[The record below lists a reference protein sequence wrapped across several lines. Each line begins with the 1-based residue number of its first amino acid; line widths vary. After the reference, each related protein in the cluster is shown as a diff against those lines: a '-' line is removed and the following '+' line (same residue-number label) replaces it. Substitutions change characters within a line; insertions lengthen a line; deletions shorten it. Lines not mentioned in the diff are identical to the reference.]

1 MASLVPIDQTDP
13 LKKPV
18 NALAIVAQNKR
29 ITVLGRKIY
38 NVMLCSA
45 QAQGL
50 DKTVYKS
57 LLKDIVSGLDY
68 ESNDQELIKQHLRT
82 MATTTVEWQSP
93 TSGEGRK
100 WTVSGLI
107 AHATL
112 ENVTGQT
119 WLTWSYAEPMKQELL
134 DPSVFAQLSLSILA
148 QMHTHAGVALYEICS
163 RYKAIGRTARQHWR
177 WWQPV
182 LTGQPASDKLA
193 KVEYRFFKRDTMK
206 KAIAEVCAITDL
218 DIELVEYKEGKFIAD
233 LQFLVR
239 AKVQASLPLRSPPK
253 PIDLSIIQDALKIG
267 VPDEKTEELLAAHGE
282 DAVKAG
288 LKTLEKRIATAF
300 PEPLRDPYRYLKAIL
315 VGEQIKEAAS
325 KPTAEEQKARDEAEM
340 LQKQSA
346 AKSGWHDE
354 WLRRRNEQIVNMLEE
369 ISEAGITELEQQLD
383 AFLIGTNAHPSIV
396 KRLRASGWTHP
407 LVKHLMIDFYAKG
420 TIGEAWNVPSAA
432 ELLHIASQAG

>member
-1 MASLVPIDQTDP
+1 MAKIVPLDQAAP

-45 QAQGL
+45 QDQGL
-50 DKTVYKS
+50 DKTVYRS

-68 ESNDQELIKQHLRT
+68 ESNDLDLIKQHLRT

-107 AHATL
+107 AHAAL

-119 WLTWSYAEPMKQELL
+119 WVEWSYAEPMKQELL
-134 DPSVFAQLSLSILA
+134 DPSVFAQLSRSILA
-148 QMHTHAGVALYEICS
+148 QLHTHAGVALYEICS

-182 LTGQPASDKLA
+182 LTGQPASEKLA

-206 KAIAEVCAITDL
+206 KAIAEVCAITDI
-218 DIELVEYKEGKFIAD
+218 DIELVEYKEGKFITD
-233 LQFLVR
+233 LQFLVH
-239 AKVQASLPLRSPPK
+239 AKTQASLPLRTPPK
-253 PIDLSIIQDALKIG
+253 PVDLSIIQAALKLG
-267 VPDEKTEELLAAHGE
+267 VPDEKTEELLSAYSE
-282 DAVKAG
+282 DAVKVG
-288 LKTLEKRIATAF
+288 LQALEKRIVTAF
-300 PEPLRDPYRYLKAIL
+300 PEPLRDHFRYLKAVL
-315 VGEQIKEAAS
+315 AGEQVKEAAN
-325 KPTAEEQKARDEAEM
+325 KPTPGEQKARDEAEL
-340 LQKQSA
+340 LQKQTA

-354 WLRRRNEQIVNMLEE
+354 WLRRRNEQITTMLQE
-369 ISEAGITELEQQLD
+369 ISEAGIADLEHQLD
-383 AFLIGTNAHPSIV
+383 AFLTTTNAHPSLV
-396 KRLRASGWTHP
+396 KRLRTSGWAHP
-407 LVKHLMIDFYAKG
+407 LVKHLMIDFYAKA
-420 TIGEAWNVPSAA
+420 TIGEAWNVPSAG
-432 ELLHIASQAG
+432 ELLDVASQAG